1 MSVANAVVAAAL
13 AAAQTATPTLERQTS
28 GTTQRLQAVSP
39 VSATVV
45 WVSGTGGTWGLTT
58 DGGASWRMGVVPDA
72 DSLEFRDVQGF
83 DARRAL
89 LLAAG
94 PGDRSRVYQTVD
106 GGATWQLRFL
116 NTEPD
121 AFYDCF
127 AFWDGRHGFA
137 LSDAVQGAL
146 PIARTADGGRQ
157 WRLDAD
163 PPAAV
168 AGEGAFAASGTCVA
182 TWGDSTAW
190 IATGAGAAAR
200 ILRTQDRGVTWSAVT
215 TPVVQGTPTS
225 GHATVAFRSARDGL
239 AAGGDL
245 VDTASRAAHRVV
257 VTADGGVTWTAGGA
271 VTFPG
276 AIYGAAFVPEA
287 AGSVVAVGPRGA
299 SWSRDG
305 GRSWEALDSLS
316 HWSVAF
322 APGATGWMVG
332 PQGRITR
339 IRWP

>member
-1 MSVANAVVAAAL
+1 MHAVHLL
-13 AAAQTATPTLERQTS
+13 AILASLQAQPVLERQTP
-28 GTTQRLQAVSP
+28 GTAARLQAVSP
-39 VSATVV
+39 VTDLVV

-58 DGGASWRMGVVPDA
+58 DGGTTWRTGVVPGA

-94 PGDRSRVYQTVD
+94 PGDRSRIYQTAD
-106 GGATWQLRFL
+106 GGGTWQPRFL

-127 AFWDGRHGFA
+127 AFWDGQHGIA
-137 LSDAVQGAL
+137 ISDAVAGAL
-146 PIARTADGGRQ
+146 PVLRTADGGRQ
-157 WRLDAD
+157 WRLDAG

-168 AGEGAFAASGTCVA
+168 KGEGAFAASGTCVA
-182 TWGDSTAW
+182 AWGDSTAW
-190 IATGAGAAAR
+190 IATGAGATAR
-200 ILRTQDRGVTWSAVT
+200 ILTTTDRGATWRAVT
-215 TPVVQGTPTS
+215 TPIVQGTPTS
-225 GHATVAFRSARDGL
+225 GHATVAFRTARDGI

-245 VDTASRAAHRVV
+245 ADTASLAAHRVV
-257 VTADGGVTWTAGGA
+257 VTADGGATWQAGGA

-276 AIYGAAFVPEA
+276 AIYGTAFVPEA

-299 SWSRDG
+299 SWSVDG
-305 GRSWEALDSLS
+305 GRTWQPLDTLN

-322 APGATGWMVG
+322 ASSAVGWMVG
-332 PQGRITR
+332 PGGRITR